1 MNRRDIVTF
10 FFLLEKSKMKR
21 KNCRPCQNS
30 IFLYNINLFQ
40 IFVQFSNWCK
50 IKRCTISF
58 WQFMRTKHLQIL
70 RKQEINGPLFGN
82 TAAIPNIFG
91 FYRRTSFSCK
101 SNVCF
106 LCAFLLVVVFWM
118 KFNMFI
124 KPVVSLFKMRWHEL
138 QCEDNVLSFFIIFL
152 IIIQRHTDV
161 TKRIV
166 WQLYQCK
173 EKKSNHTGMTISML

>member
-1 MNRRDIVTF
+1 
-10 FFLLEKSKMKR
+10 
-21 KNCRPCQNS
+21 
-30 IFLYNINLFQ
+30 
-40 IFVQFSNWCK
+40 
-50 IKRCTISF
+50 
-58 WQFMRTKHLQIL
+58 MRTKHLQIL

-124 KPVVSLFKMRWHEL
+124 KSVVSLFKMRWHEL
-138 QCEDNVLSFFIIFL
+138 QCEDNGLSFFIIFL

-173 EKKSNHTGMTISML
+173 EKNLTIQAWLYRCYNHAYMHMVSIAIFTFIFISFSIITLHFISFSVYIVRYAINWTYASAFF